1 VTGESSRTKSP
12 AAGDFTDRDGGRVQI
27 GELAR
32 LTGVPVKT
40 IRYYSDLGV
49 LSPAARTGSRYRL
62 YGPDDRVRLE
72 QIRILRE
79 LGFGLDAIAALM
91 GRGPRAGR
99 GADPRPVIEA
109 QLAAVERQRS
119 HLARAATVLRAAL
132 AGGDPAATT
141 LRVGAVLR
149 LAAWERAGVMRE
161 HVAAPLRGTA
171 VDPQF
176 LERLLDAAFG
186 SIPAELDDEQW
197 AAFVELVALISDP
210 SFGTALAAQAEPF
223 WQKAR
228 GFDVASWQRDWGAL
242 LQRGVAVLA
251 RGGRPADVE
260 AQQLAQAYLAMVA
273 RAMKRRP
280 SDVLARWT
288 VEQANAHDPRGARF
302 WELVAALHKRPP
314 SPHAAVMG
322 LVLDALRAR
331 LDGIAARPTPSTR
344 VSRRGRARR

>member
-12 AAGDFTDRDGGRVQI
+12 AAGDSAPVDGERVQI
-27 GELAR
+27 GALAR
-32 LTGVPVKT
+32 RTGVPVKT
-40 IRYYSDLGV
+40 IRYYSDLGL
-49 LSPAARTGSRYRL
+49 LSPAGRTGGKYRL
-62 YGPDDRVRLE
+62 YGADDRVRLE

-91 GRGPRAGR
+91 GRGPKASR

-109 QLAAVERQRS
+109 QLAAVERERS
-119 HLARAATVLRAAL
+119 HLARAAAVLRAAL
-132 AGGDPAATT
+132 AGGDPAAAT

-161 HVAAPLRGTA
+161 HVAAPLRGTS

-186 SIPAELDDEQW
+186 RIPVELDDDQW

-228 GFDVASWQRDWGAL
+228 GFDAATWQRDWGGL

-251 RGGRPADVE
+251 RGGRPAEVA
-260 AQQLAQAYLAMVA
+260 AQQLGQAYLAMVA

-280 SDVLARWT
+280 SDVLARWI
-288 VEQANAHDPRGARF
+288 VEHANQDDPRGARF

-314 SPHAAVMG
+314 SPHGAVMA

-331 LDGIAARPTPSTR
+331 LDQGPAPATR